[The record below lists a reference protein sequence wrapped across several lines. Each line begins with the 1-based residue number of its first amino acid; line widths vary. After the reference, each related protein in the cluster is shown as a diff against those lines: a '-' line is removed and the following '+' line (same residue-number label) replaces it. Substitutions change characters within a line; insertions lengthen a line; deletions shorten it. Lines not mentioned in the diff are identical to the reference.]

1 MNLPPPC
8 QGYYAD
14 MIVSHQKEKAKLNE
28 GNMENEIYLLE
39 YEQHKGRMIDEDG
52 QEMRTNIKRRNLEGN
67 N

>member
-1 MNLPPPC
+1 
-8 QGYYAD
+8 